1 VATEPEPDRHGA
13 EAAVTEKLE
22 VLAGPAA
29 PSALGM
35 SWGRFVRHYGEMVV
49 AMVVGML
56 VLGPLA
62 ALLFG
67 ALGLAGVVEHPVVA
81 ALVMATTMTIGM
93 SAWMAFRRHPR
104 GGIVEMAAAMYVSF
118 VGFFVPFW
126 AGWISGGTVLVAG
139 HVVMLVA
146 MLLVMLRRREEYGA
160 AA

>member
-1 VATEPEPDRHGA
+1 MTENQE
-13 EAAVTEKLE
+13 T
-22 VLAGPAA
+22 LAGPAA
-29 PSALGM
+29 FSGPKV
-35 SWGRFVRHYGEMVV
+35 SWGRFARHYVEMVV

-93 SAWMAFRRHPR
+93 SAWMAFRRHAW
-104 GGIVEMAAAMYVSF
+104 GAIAEMAAAMYVSF
-118 VGFFVPFW
+118 AVFFVPFC
-126 AGWISGGTVLVAG
+126 AGWISGDTVLAAG

-160 AA
+160 VGHHGADD